1 MRRNARHSAII
12 LLTLAL
18 AGWTAGLVCPINGLA
33 DSPLP
38 DPSRVTI
45 WSPNKAFFA
54 VMDPVDWITTVYRA
68 TPDGKGTAQWAMLGW
83 FRAAYLADDGEHLVT
98 DPFSMSLLPL
108 DYDKKQAMLYSFRRG
123 ELIKIITLDQVAGDP
138 PKLRR
143 TASHFSIGGYLG
155 FRPDGRFGVQPI
167 EGDEF
172 SLDVMTRT
180 TIPEARK
187 GVPQRRRL
195 LPEDL
200 PQQ

>member
-98 DPFSMSLLPL
+98 DPLSMSL
-108 DYDKKQAMLYSFRRG
+108 K
-123 ELIKIITLDQVAGDP
+123 ELFQNFISNAGCYF
-138 PKLRR
+138 LCGR
-143 TASHFSIGGYLG
+143 T
-155 FRPDGRFGVQPI
+155 V
-167 EGDEF
+167 
-172 SLDVMTRT
+172 
-180 TIPEARK
+180 
-187 GVPQRRRL
+187 
-195 LPEDL
+195 
-200 PQQ
+200 